1 MTVKK
6 GRSELLPVTSSKQ
19 VIWDR
24 VTWTVRDK
32 SDTELLKSNC
42 STSCAEMFSF
52 KVDVGGVHGY
62 SVEMEKDGEKFRC
75 ESDLFVVGRFQVSTF
90 HAFIRLTSKF

>member
-6 GRSELLPVTSSKQ
+6 GRSGLLPVTSSKQ

-24 VTWTVRDK
+24 VTWTVKDK
-32 SDTELLKSNC
+32 SDTELLQSNC

-52 KVDVGGVHGY
+52 KVDVGGVHEY
-62 SVEMEKDGEKFRC
+62 LVEMEKGGEKFRC
-75 ESDLFVVGRFQVSTF
+75 ESDLFVAGWF
-90 HAFIRLTSKF
+90 